1 MYWMEPTM
9 LPNPLDG
16 LWLQYA
22 LAVGLSI
29 LGGVV
34 RMLISKDTHTALG
47 IFRNV
52 LIAAFGGLMA
62 YLFSTGQ
69 GLSDNV
75 GLFLCGM
82 TGLAGVEGLRALGK
96 FYAASLKVEKPEPEP
111 ESDTDIFAGTRA
123 AEKHHRD

>member
-1 MYWMEPTM
+1 M
-9 LPNPLDG
+9 LPKPLDG

-22 LAVGLSI
+22 LAVGLSL
-29 LGGVV
+29 LGGIV

-47 IFRNV
+47 VFRNL

-69 GLSDNV
+69 GLSDHV

-96 FYAASLKVEKPEPEP
+96 FYAASLKKEDSTP
-111 ESDTDIFAGTRA
+111 ESETDIFAGTRA
-123 AEKHHRD
+123 AEKRQK

>member
-1 MYWMEPTM
+1 METTM
-9 LPNPLDG
+9 LPKPLDG

-22 LAVGLSI
+22 LAVGLSL
-29 LGGVV
+29 LGGIV

-47 IFRNV
+47 VFRNL

-62 YLFSTGQ
+62 FLFATGQ
-69 GLSDNV
+69 GLSSQV

-96 FYAASLKVEKPEPEP
+96 FYAASLKKEDSPPP
-111 ESDTDIFAGTRA
+111 ESETDIFAGTRA
-123 AEKHHRD
+123 AEKHRK

>member
-1 MYWMEPTM
+1 M
-9 LPNPLDG
+9 LPKPLDG

-47 IFRNV
+47 I
-52 LIAAFGGLMA
+52 
-62 YLFSTGQ
+62 
-69 GLSDNV
+69 
-75 GLFLCGM
+75 FLCGM

>member
-1 MYWMEPTM
+1 M
-9 LPNPLDG
+9 LPKPLDG

-22 LAVGLSI
+22 LAVGLSL

-34 RMLISKDTHTALG
+34 RMLVSRDTHTALG
-47 IFRNV
+47 VFRNL
-52 LIAAFGGLMA
+52 LIAAFGGIMA

-96 FYAASLKVEKPEPEP
+96 FYAASLKKDDSG
-111 ESDTDIFAGTRA
+111 SDNETDIFAGTKA
-123 AEKHHRD
+123 AEKHGLSNHVK

>member
-1 MYWMEPTM
+1 M
-9 LPNPLDG
+9 LPKPLDG

-22 LAVGLSI
+22 LAVGLSL

-47 IFRNV
+47 VLRNL

-62 YLFSTGQ
+62 FLFSTGQ
-69 GLSDNV
+69 GLSDHV

-96 FYAASLKVEKPEPEP
+96 FYAASLKKEDAPA
-111 ESDTDIFAGTRA
+111 ESETDIFAGTKE
-123 AEKHHRD
+123 AEKKH

>member
-1 MYWMEPTM
+1 M
-9 LPNPLDG
+9 LPKPLDG

-96 FYAASLKVEKPEPEP
+96 FYAASLKVEKPELEP

>member
-1 MYWMEPTM
+1 METTM
-9 LPNPLDG
+9 LPKPLDG

-111 ESDTDIFAGTRA
+111 VSDTDIFAGTRA

>member
-1 MYWMEPTM
+1 METNM
-9 LPNPLDG
+9 LPKPLDG

-22 LAVGLSI
+22 LAVGLSL

-34 RMLISKDTHTALG
+34 RMLISRDTHTVLG
-47 IFRNV
+47 VLRNL

-69 GLSDNV
+69 GLSSQV

-96 FYAASLKVEKPEPEP
+96 FYAASLKKEDS
-111 ESDTDIFAGTRA
+111 ESESETDIFAGTKA
-123 AEKHHRD
+123 AEKRRK

>member
-1 MYWMEPTM
+1 M
-9 LPNPLDG
+9 LPKPLDG

-22 LAVGLSI
+22 LAVGLSL

-47 IFRNV
+47 VLRNL

-69 GLSDNV
+69 GLSSQV

-96 FYAASLKVEKPEPEP
+96 FYAASLKKEDS
-111 ESDTDIFAGTRA
+111 ESESETDIFAGTKA
-123 AEKHHRD
+123 AEKRRK

>member
-1 MYWMEPTM
+1 M
-9 LPNPLDG
+9 LPKPLDG

-22 LAVGLSI
+22 LAVGLSL

-34 RMLISKDTHTALG
+34 RMLISRDTHTALG
-47 IFRNV
+47 VFRNL

-96 FYAASLKVEKPEPEP
+96 FYAASLSKGEASEPPEPS
-111 ESDTDIFAGTRA
+111 SDTDIFAGTRA
-123 AEKHHRD
+123 AEKRRK

>member
-1 MYWMEPTM
+1 M
-9 LPNPLDG
+9 LPKPLDG

-22 LAVGLSI
+22 LAVGLAL

-34 RMLISKDTHTALG
+34 RMLISKSAHTVLG
-47 IFRNV
+47 VIRNL

-69 GLSDNV
+69 GLSDHV

-96 FYAASLKVEKPEPEP
+96 AYAASLNKDDTETE
-111 ESDTDIFAGTRA
+111 TDIFAGTRA
-123 AEKHHRD
+123 AKRHRD